1 MRLHRR
7 QGVRMSGS
15 RCQST
20 AVPTVEDS
28 EERQRAVAVRE
39 EKDEGACK

>member
-7 QGVRMSGS
+7 RGVRMSGS
-15 RCQST
+15 RCQSM

-28 EERQRAVAVRE
+28 GERLRAAAAREERG
-39 EKDEGACK
+39 DGACK